1 MTQEEISILLR
12 DLCARQPYRTY
23 VLVDYID
30 EYNVQ
35 EVLNA
40 YHIIG
45 LKHYTGDDGLINI
58 KPYLRSLSNM
68 TEEERTEYFLL
79 KHRDN
84 DREDNII
91 LLDEAFALIDW
102 LNSHH
107 FDYRGLIEKGLALE
121 APKDMYN
128 LN

>member
-1 MTQEEISILLR
+1 MRFKTKMTNKSIDKAMIQEEKELLLK

-30 EYNVQ
+30 EYNVR

-58 KPYLRSLSNM
+58 KPYLRPMSSM
-68 TEEERTEYFLL
+68 TEEEKEEY
-79 KHRDN
+79 KH
-84 DREDNII
+84 I
-91 LLDEAFALIDW
+91 
-102 LNSHH
+102 
-107 FDYRGLIEKGLALE
+107 
-121 APKDMYN
+121 APGICWVKTSF
-128 LN
+128 